1 MRLAVATALLL
12 SSLSFSAAAVDWH
25 IGFGAAAEL
34 DDRNPT
40 GGFNDTD
47 TENAT
52 TAVAGVEV
60 GQGFGV
66 EASWVDLGEFT
77 VNNVAD
83 AGFETDGDLWS
94 LGLTW
99 APDTGALQPYA
110 KLGWFSRSEDGT
122 ALTIAGPRRI
132 DFDDDGV
139 MGEVGGRWFVTESFA
154 LRAGY
159 AWYDFDNDADG
170 SVQLLAELHFD

>member
-1 MRLAVATALLL
+1 MRNLLL
-12 SSLSFSAAAVDWH
+12 CALALVGVSSSAQAVDWH
-25 IGFGAAAEL
+25 LGLGAADQL
-34 DDRNPT
+34 DDRNPAISADGPDAET
-40 GGFNDTD
+40 
-47 TENAT
+47 AI

-66 EASWVDLGEFT
+66 EASWVDLGEYR
-77 VNNVAD
+77 VANVAD
-83 AGFETDGDLWS
+83 AGYESDGDLWS

-122 ALTIAGPRRI
+122 GQSIAGPVRV
-132 DFDDDGV
+132 DFDDDGL
-139 MGEVGGRWFVTESFA
+139 MGEIGGRWFVTESFA

-159 AWYDFDNDADG
+159 AWYDFEHDADG